1 MIKIQWRKK
10 GEIYTMWAFLIVDS
24 AEEQTV
30 LYSKLAYHTADLSR
44 GVM

>member
-1 MIKIQWRKK
+1 
-10 GEIYTMWAFLIVDS
+10 MWAFLIVDS

-30 LYSKLAYHTADLSR
+30 LYGELAYHAADLSR